1 VAIFD
6 DFLGDVVRDEWAF
19 VQGDTGIA
27 TGAIVT
33 GSGGVYR
40 ITGSETNGVAP
51 ESCCALTQGLMLQWK
66 PDAGGPKAGRLRL
79 TARVKVSTVSR
90 TAEGGREH
98 VFVGFSDTGGA
109 EMPAYDTGA
118 GVISQAANCVG
129 FLLSPGGDT
138 GWSLVS
144 AKSTAGDSGDQLAV
158 AGSSYVPTSNVYQT
172 LEVEIRSGN
181 SDTGGAAHFWI
192 DGKHVGSINSPVNSA
207 TALTPWIGQFPQD
220 TGYAGNLDIDY
231 INISQPRDTGL

>member
-1 VAIFD
+1 
-6 DFLGDVVRDEWAF
+6 
-19 VQGDTGIA
+19 
-27 TGAIVT
+27 
-33 GSGGVYR
+33 
-40 ITGSETNGVAP
+40 
-51 ESCCALTQGLMLQWK
+51 
-66 PDAGGPKAGRLRL
+66 
-79 TARVKVSTVSR
+79 VSR